1 MIAHKL
7 NVPSRR
13 LQDPA
18 AAEWRRLRQ
27 GRLALAPTPIDQQPT
42 EFLRTSWADA
52 TYGAITELRVRAA
65 HNGVRLF
72 FHLEWD
78 DPTQDTQIT
87 DIDVFTDGAGILFP
101 LRGDAA
107 IESMGSVDQPV
118 NAWYWRADFGDEPK
132 NVTSGGTGNSVRYD
146 AGSLEVRS
154 RWSDEK
160 WTVVFGRP
168 FTIEES
174 PDIAVPLEPGK
185 ATKVGFA
192 VWEGS
197 SGERGG
203 FKAFS
208 EEWQELE
215 IED

>member
-1 MIAHKL
+1 M
-7 NVPSRR
+7 
-13 LQDPA
+13 
-18 AAEWRRLRQ
+18 
-27 GRLALAPTPIDQQPT
+27 LAPTPIDQQPT
-42 EFLRTSWADA
+42 EFLRTAWADA
-52 TYGAITELRVRAA
+52 TYGAVTELRVRAA

-132 NVTSGGTGNSVRYD
+132 NVTSGGTGNSVRYE

-154 RWSDEK
+154 RWSDAK

-174 PDIAVPLEPGK
+174 PDIAVPLTPGK
-185 ATKVGFA
+185 AAKVGFA

-197 SGERGG
+197 NGERGG